1 VAFFIAELIDRFRN
15 DPIALDLALTWR
27 GQLDPGLIAQLAGE
41 FAPPPLDL
49 VPR

>member
-27 GQLDPGLIAQLAGE
+27 GQIDPGLIAQLAGE